1 MPQEVLRS
9 CESGI
14 EFLKQP
20 SSVHAYAEVEAKL
33 AAKEE
38 TPSDKTKGFL
48 QRKFKKFVEDYDE
61 HHDWAGLNRLVLSEG
76 ISVWCCG
83 RCCKVIEQNP
93 TASFVE
99 LRQKTGCP
107 LVQPEGDGGG
117 GGSSVDEE
125 RQQALEDAR
134 IARQEVEELKA
145 ALAASK
151 RSSAASEQSG
161 ATKPP
166 PLPDLPERGASVT
179 KTDGKVGELVSV
191 DDLHEQ
197 TQQIQQQMQQQTQQM
212 QQQMQQ
218 MQQQMQKMQQ
228 QTQQQTQQMQQQM
241 QQQTQ
246 QQMQQMQQQT
256 QELTGMLRTS
266 KSSTSDSGSNRRPSV
281 ASRRPS
287 RGSTSSLRPKEQ
299 ARALSKGSKPTK
311 ATGPYLGGESNKK
324 EGIKI

>member
-99 LRQKTGCP
+99 LR
-107 LVQPEGDGGG
+107 L
-117 GGSSVDEE
+117 
-125 RQQALEDAR
+125 
-134 IARQEVEELKA
+134 
-145 ALAASK
+145 
-151 RSSAASEQSG
+151 
-161 ATKPP
+161 
-166 PLPDLPERGASVT
+166 
-179 KTDGKVGELVSV
+179 
-191 DDLHEQ
+191 
-197 TQQIQQQMQQQTQQM
+197 
-212 QQQMQQ
+212 
-218 MQQQMQKMQQ
+218 
-228 QTQQQTQQMQQQM
+228 
-241 QQQTQ
+241 
-246 QQMQQMQQQT
+246 
-256 QELTGMLRTS
+256 
-266 KSSTSDSGSNRRPSV
+266 
-281 ASRRPS
+281 
-287 RGSTSSLRPKEQ
+287 SL
-299 ARALSKGSKPTK
+299 
-311 ATGPYLGGESNKK
+311 
-324 EGIKI
+324 IHI